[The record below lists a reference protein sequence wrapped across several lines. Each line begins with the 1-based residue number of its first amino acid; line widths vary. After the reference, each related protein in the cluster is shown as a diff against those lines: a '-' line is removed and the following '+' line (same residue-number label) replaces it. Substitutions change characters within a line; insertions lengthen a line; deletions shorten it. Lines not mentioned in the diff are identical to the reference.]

1 MYLKR
6 TLSMKCMTL
15 LMVEKT
21 INIEDSKSGSVLQ
34 IANIIDK
41 TEILMIIKRTII
53 DKTAKIENT

>member
-1 MYLKR
+1 
-6 TLSMKCMTL
+6 MKCMTL

-41 TEILMIIKRTII
+41 TEILMIIKRTIV
-53 DKTAKIENT
+53 DKTAKIENM